1 MSPSDE
7 SQPYAG
13 ADKSYWPLTLTFT
26 QVAGLLNFELA
37 DHPVYDGAEL
47 QWFDDDVH
55 GTGMLVFLSRRS
67 DKTVDY
73 YSDPHLELDRNRYEI
88 GGGIRS
94 WNPTQFDISRFEIT
108 PDGVT
113 AEVRFSDVEGRSVEI
128 SIDDRDG
135 VPRQRAALLAPVSAN
150 IERPT
155 SLMLV
160 WMPSF
165 DLVHKAAA
173 EPVIRFDGADAR
185 IGRLPGARLHRR
197 HLIKYAGPVL
207 VLEVNRNHDGPI
219 STLSSDEHY
228 QLTADGRL
236 ASLAADV
243 DGHQAQLVLEPG
255 LPHLGRNVKQA
266 SAHGRWRV
274 AIDGAVLTGGS
285 WSTILDSQDVKID
298 FVVDQRWRPGPL
310 PWLMRIVTTVVPVFR
325 QWPTTYRWRCDVHRA
340 PVPRVTS
347 RWERS
352 SGRGATAYRRFMRS

>member
-7 SQPYAG
+7 PPPYAG
-13 ADKSYWPLTLTFT
+13 GDKSQWPLTLTFS

-55 GTGMLVFLSRRS
+55 GTGMLVFLSRRV

-73 YSDPHLELDRNRYEI
+73 YIDPHLALDRDGYEI

-94 WNPTQFDISRFEIT
+94 WNPTQFDVSRFAIT

-128 SIDDRDG
+128 AIDDRDG
-135 VPRQRAALLAPVSAN
+135 RPRQRGALLAPVSAN

-165 DLVHKAAA
+165 DLVRKTAT
-173 EPVIRFDGADAR
+173 EPLIRFDGADAR

-207 VLEVNRNHDGPI
+207 VLEVNREHDGPI
-219 STLSSDEHY
+219 SALSSDEHY

-236 ASLAADV
+236 TSLTADV
-243 DGHQAQLVLEPG
+243 DGHQAHLVLEAG
-255 LPHLGRNVKQA
+255 LPHLDRNVQQA
-266 SAHGRWRV
+266 SVHGRWRV
-274 AIDGAVLTGGS
+274 TIDGVLLTGGS
-285 WSTILDSQDVKID
+285 WSTLSSSEEVEID
-298 FVVDQRWRPGPL
+298 FVVDQRWRPGAL

-325 QWPTTYRWRCDVHRA
+325 QWPTTYRWCCEVHRA

-352 SGRGATAYRRFMRS
+352 SGRGATAYRRLTRS